1 MKRLYC
7 SSCNKFSI
15 KEIKEYIISSMSL
28 NPIPLPTK
36 IHKHTIL
43 KSPNG
48 NKKHLQQIEKR
59 VYRCFFILN
68 KISDIQLSHFK
79 DVFITIK

>member
-1 MKRLYC
+1 
-7 SSCNKFSI
+7 
-15 KEIKEYIISSMSL
+15 MSL
-28 NPIPLPTK
+28 NPISLPTK
-36 IHKHTIL
+36 IYKHTIL

-59 VYRCFFILN
+59 IYRCFFILN